1 MTEIISLTDTE
12 PVSTRV
18 GEHSTDTDDDKN
30 DDKNNVKDVKYE
42 FKKKIARRINKITDK
57 KVLVNVLKIIKTL
70 NPDIAM
76 TVNDNGVFIKF
87 NELTSKTYTKLDN
100 YLHKINVRV
109 SDESDNFISTEYIP
123 YTSEEFNASDKLSNK
138 EKTLIKK
145 QIYSSQIATL

>member
-1 MTEIISLTDTE
+1 
-12 PVSTRV
+12 
-18 GEHSTDTDDDKN
+18 
-30 DDKNNVKDVKYE
+30 
-42 FKKKIARRINKITDK
+42 
-57 KVLVNVLKIIKTL
+57 
-70 NPDIAM
+70 M

>member
-12 PVSTRV
+12 PVSTHV

-30 DDKNNVKDVKYE
+30 NVKEVKYE

-57 KVLVNVLKIIKTL
+57 KILVNVLKIIKTL